1 MQQLRHVL
9 DGIDGRVDAE
19 ERIADYARFNVDLQ
33 VVSTVPVMFCYWA
46 PGGQALELH
55 RTLNDHSA
63 EICREHPKHYLGLGT
78 VPLQEPQ
85 VQNAMGGYVR
95 PGGQWFR
102 EPVIPCGRDWAL
114 VPSAFPT
121 LPLCHAWT
129 TPPPEN
135 RTGRRLL

>member
-1 MQQLRHVL
+1 MMPRYS
-9 DGIDGRVDAE
+9 A
-19 ERIADYARFNVDLQ
+19 
-33 VVSTVPVMFCYWA
+33 T
-46 PGGQALELH
+46 PGHPGLLS
-55 RTLNDHSA
+55 SA
-63 EICREHPKHYLGLGT
+63 VAFVE